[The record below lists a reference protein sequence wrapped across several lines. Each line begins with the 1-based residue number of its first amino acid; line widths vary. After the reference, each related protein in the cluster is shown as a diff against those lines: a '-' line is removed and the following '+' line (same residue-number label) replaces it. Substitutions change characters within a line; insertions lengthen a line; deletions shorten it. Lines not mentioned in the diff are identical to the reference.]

1 MAHLKKPM
9 QDFPLD
15 APEGRQTAA
24 DRRFQFGANWRSFLD
39 RLDDARIAEAEK
51 ALNWL
56 LSCERLDGARFL
68 DIGSGSGLSSLA
80 ARRLGARVVSFDYDP
95 QSVNCTAMLRDRFF
109 PDDLNWRVEPGSIL
123 DSAFLRKLGQFDV
136 VYSWGVLHHTGTM
149 REAIENAAQL
159 VVPGGTLALALYQK
173 TPLCWFWTLEKR
185 WYCRASETSQ
195 ARARALYVG
204 LLRAAFTLVR
214 RDFASYV
221 SHYSGNRGMD
231 FAHDVHDWL
240 GGYPYESIG
249 PDELDKLLGQLSF
262 RHVRATVHS
271 ASIGLF
277 GSGCNE
283 YVYRLAAD

>member
-1 MAHLKKPM
+1 MGERPM
-9 QDFPLD
+9 QGIPLEALD
-15 APEGRQTAA
+15 RRQTAT

-39 RLDDARIAEAEK
+39 RLDEARIADAEK
-51 ALNWL
+51 SLNGL

-95 QSVNCTAMLRDRFF
+95 QSVNCTTMLRDRFF
-109 PDDLNWRVEPGSIL
+109 PNDSDWRVEPGSIL

-136 VYSWGVLHHTGTM
+136 VYSWGVLHHTGAM
-149 REAIENAAQL
+149 HEAIENATRL
-159 VVPGGTLALALYQK
+159 VAPGGALVLALYQK
-173 TPLCWFWTLEKR
+173 TPLCGFWTLEKR
-185 WYCRASETSQ
+185 WYCRASERAQ

-204 LLRAAFTLVR
+204 LLRTAFALVR

-221 SHYSGNRGMD
+221 SNYAGNRGMD

-249 PDELDKLLGQLSF
+249 SDALGKLLGQLGF
-262 RHVRATVHS
+262 RQVRAKVHA

-283 YVYRLAAD
+283 YVYRRAAD